1 MFVLL
6 YVCVRTYM
14 NLLYSIYTM
23 SLIIDTCNP
32 VYYFN
37 QVIGTTTT
45 RQYYSTDPVVVEPK
59 STQYQLGYEHIPELE
74 E

>member
-14 NLLYSIYTM
+14 NLLYSIYIM
-23 SLIIDTCNP
+23 SLIIGTRNP

>member
-6 YVCVRTYM
+6 YVYVHTYV
-14 NLLYSIYTM
+14 NILYSIYTV
-23 SLIIDTCNP
+23 SLIIGTRNP